1 MAFLPIAQGSV
12 LPYLSSILP
21 LSYGVSRLDSAGHCS
36 PSDVIQVHKDIG
48 ARNSTPIHWGTRT
61 TEDGARTIARELR
74 VGCKREDVRLRWG
87 SFGGDGFGVG
97 DAGAWLEVEA
107 AA

>member
-1 MAFLPIAQGSV
+1 M
-12 LPYLSSILP
+12 
-21 LSYGVSRLDSAGHCS
+21 
-36 PSDVIQVHKDIG
+36 HKDIG
-48 ARNSTPIHWGTRT
+48 ARNSMPIHWGTWT

-87 SFGGDGFGVG
+87 SFGGAGFGMG